1 MTKRSGKYA
10 ARIAG
15 GVLALAL
22 CVFAVPDVSSAGE
35 SFQGPS
41 PAETRVRI
49 SLGGMSVSDEA
60 RGENLFSFDAVE
72 VGGVDVDSLR
82 KKNLPAS
89 LSLLIRGLRLNP
101 GSRVHYVDSDQY
113 RKALKR
119 FSDFDGTVRE
129 LGYAAGVA
137 GLKADIGVDYAFD
150 RESGRFALKSAS
162 FGIQDAGEIEVGC
175 ILGGVSDALM
185 KKLSEID
192 GVGSLLAALSLVT
205 VEEVAFRYTDDSLL
219 ERVVA
224 LRERTTGLDINKSR
238 AAAAEKIL
246 EKISRTNN
254 AATREIG
261 TQMADF
267 LTGRSREIN
276 IVIRPEK
283 AIPLPFFPGYVKSIL
298 Q

>member
-1 MTKRSGKYA
+1 MTKLSGKYA

-22 CVFAVPDVSSAGE
+22 CVLVVPGVSLAKE

-129 LGYAAGVA
+129 LGYGAGVA
-137 GLKADIGVDYAFD
+137 GMKADIGIDYVFD
-150 RESGRFALKSAS
+150 GESGRFALKSAS

-175 ILGGVSDALM
+175 ILGGVSDTLM

-224 LRERTTGLDINKSR
+224 LRKRTTGLDIDKSR

-254 AATREIG
+254 ASTREIG